1 MGGCFSRA
9 MCKYEKGIAI
19 CNPFYFKALLNLTDQ
34 NLDYQNFH
42 QGFLPAK
49 LLAADALLVAAVAL
63 AALVTLS
70 FRRPFSSHL
79 SLHRKRLLQI

>member
-1 MGGCFSRA
+1 MS
-9 MCKYEKGIAI
+9 
-19 CNPFYFKALLNLTDQ
+19 LNQVASLS
-34 NLDYQNFH
+34 YQSFH

-49 LLAADALLVAAVAL
+49 LLAADFVPLAAVEA

-79 SLHRKRLLQI
+79 NPHHKHLLQI